1 MRRRGAPLVLLC
13 LTLGAAGCGEKPPAS
28 STDAAPFSF
37 VDVAA
42 QAGLDQ
48 PVWCG
53 RPDKPHLLE
62 SGGSGLALFDYDADG
77 DLDLYLVNGW
87 RLQGTDVVERGRNRL
102 YRNRGDGSFTDVTD
116 EAGVGDTGWGTGVA
130 VADIDGDGDPDL
142 FVTNFGADVLYEN
155 DGEGHF
161 TPVPEGPGIDGWSTG
176 AVFFDADRDGD
187 LDLYVAAYVEATLQ
201 EVLDAKPDLVWKGAK
216 VMKGPFGLEGKAN
229 RFFENLSNGRFRD
242 ATKSAGLE
250 DAGRYYSFAVAA
262 VDLDADDDVDLYVAN
277 DSNPNYLYRN
287 DGAGHFEEV
296 GLWSGAALDGNGAAQ
311 GGMGLAVGDY
321 DGDAAPDIFVTNFA
335 DDSSTLYHNIGKLF
349 FEDVSVALGLHA
361 ATFKPLS
368 WGTALADFDLDGDL
382 DLYIANGHIY
392 PQADQVTAAGTSY
405 AQRNQLLANQNGTFE
420 NGGSENGRFVDV
432 SDQAGPGLAVV
443 QSSRGLAVGDLDGD
457 GDLDMVVSNV
467 DAPPTLLR
475 NDSQR
480 RGAWLLV
487 DAPDA
492 RRVVVEAGG
501 RRFSRDRVVGGSYLS
516 VNDARFHFGLGPVR
530 QAERVT
536 VDWSDGSQTLLQN
549 LEVNRSIRV
558 RRAESPGASAPS
570 R

>member
-1 MRRRGAPLVLLC
+1 MRRRDAPLVLLC

-28 STDAAPFSF
+28 STEEAPFFF

-48 PVWCG
+48 PIWCG

-62 SGGSGLALFDYDADG
+62 SGGSGLALFDYDGDG

-87 RLQGTDVVERGRNRL
+87 RLQGANVVERGRNRL

-130 VADIDGDGDPDL
+130 IADIDGDGDPDL

-155 DGEGHF
+155 DGDGHF
-161 TPVPEGPGIDGWSTG
+161 TPVPQGPGIDGWSTG

-229 RFFENLSNGRFRD
+229 RFFENLGNGRFRD

-287 DGAGHFEEV
+287 DGDGRFEEV

-392 PQADQVTAAGTSY
+392 PQADQVAAARTSY
-405 AQRNQLLANQNGTFE
+405 AQRNQLLVNQDGM
-420 NGGSENGRFVDV
+420 FVDV

-480 RGAWLLV
+480 RGAWLVV

-516 VNDARFHFGLGPVR
+516 VSDARFHFGLGPVS
-530 QAERVT
+530 QVERVT
-536 VDWSDGSQTLLQN
+536 VDWDDGSQTLLQN

-558 RRAESPGASAPS
+558 RRAESPGASDGA
-570 R
+570 

>member
-1 MRRRGAPLVLLC
+1 MSRRDAPLILLC
-13 LTLGAAGCGEKPPAS
+13 LSLGVAPAAEAAS
-28 STDAAPFSF
+28 DSSQETAPFAF

-42 QAGLDQ
+42 QSGLDQ

-62 SGGSGLALFDYDADG
+62 SGGSGLALFDYDGDG

-87 RLQGTDVVERGRNRL
+87 RLQGAKVVERGRNRL

-142 FVTNFGADVLYEN
+142 FVTNFGADVLYKN
-155 DGEGHF
+155 DGDGHF
-161 TPVPEGPGIDGWSTG
+161 TAVPQGPGIDGWSTG
-176 AVFFDADRDGD
+176 AVFFDADGDGD
-187 LDLYVAAYVEATLQ
+187 LDLYVAAYVDATLQ
-201 EVLDAKPDLVWKGAK
+201 EVLDAKPGLVWKGAK

-229 RFFENLSNGRFRD
+229 RFFENLGGGRFRD

-250 DAGRYYSFAVAA
+250 DVGRYYSFAVAA
-262 VDLDADDDVDLYVAN
+262 VDLDADNDVDLYVAN

-287 DGAGHFEEV
+287 EGDGHFKEV
-296 GLWSGAALDGNGAAQ
+296 GLWSGASLDANGAAQ
-311 GGMGLAVGDY
+311 GGMGLAIGDY
-321 DGDAAPDIFVTNFA
+321 DGDAAPDVFVTNFSE
-335 DDSSTLYHNIGKLF
+335 DSSTLYRNIGKLF

-361 ATFKPLS
+361 ATFKQLS
-368 WGTALADFDLDGDL
+368 WGAALADFDLDGDL

-392 PQADQVTAAGTSY
+392 PQADQVPAARTSY
-405 AQRNQLLANQNGTFE
+405 AQRNLLLANR
-420 NGGSENGRFVDV
+420 NGRFVDV
-432 SDQAGPGLAVV
+432 SGEAGPGLAVV
-443 QSSRGLAVGDLDGD
+443 ESSRGLAVGDLDGD

-501 RRFSRDRVVGGSYLS
+501 RRFSRERVVGASYLS
-516 VNDARFHFGLGPVR
+516 VSDARFHFGLGPVS
-530 QAERVT
+530 QVERVT
-536 VDWSDGSQTLLQN
+536 VDWADGSQTLLEN
-549 LEVNRSIRV
+549 VEVNRSIRV
-558 RRAESPGASAPS
+558 RRAASPETPEPS
-570 R
+570 H